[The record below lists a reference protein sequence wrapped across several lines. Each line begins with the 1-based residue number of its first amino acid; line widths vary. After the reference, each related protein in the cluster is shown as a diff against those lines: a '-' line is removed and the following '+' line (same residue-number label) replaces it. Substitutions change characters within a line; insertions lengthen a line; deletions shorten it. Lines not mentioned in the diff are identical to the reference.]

1 MDETAWAQQG
11 YYAVRALDEHVHSD
25 LRPLLRD
32 GAVAGH
38 AHQDPYASYVPLVP
52 GLGAPERG
60 WDGVRDAHH
69 CAGGTSG
76 DWHRSGQADSEKRTS
91 LDKLLRKREM

>member
-1 MDETAWAQQG
+1 MRLQPDCTMDETAWAQQ
-11 YYAVRALDEHVHSD
+11 EHVHSD

-38 AHQDPYASYVPLVP
+38 AHQDPYASYAPLVP

-60 WDGVRDAHH
+60 GWDAHH

-76 DWHRSGQADSEKRTS
+76 DRHRSGQADSKKRTS